1 MQNDVQFIEVIDE
14 NGNEER
20 LEVVTFLKV
29 DDINSEYVIAIKD
42 GEEEAVVFKVLKD
55 EDGNEELVTIEND
68 AEFAMVEE
76 AYSLLMQDEEE

>member
-14 NGNEER
+14 NGNEEK
-20 LEVVTFLKV
+20 LEVVTFLEVEDLKT
-29 DDINSEYVIAIKD
+29 EYVIAIKS

-55 EDGNEELVTIEND
+55 EEGNEELVTIENE

-76 AYSLLMQDEEE
+76 AYGLLMQED

>member
-1 MQNDVQFIEVIDE
+1 MENDVQFIEVIDE

-76 AYSLLMQDEEE
+76 AYSLLMQEEE

>member
-14 NGNEER
+14 NGNEEK
-20 LEVVTFLKV
+20 LEVVTFLEIEDLKT
-29 DDINSEYVIAIKD
+29 EYVIAIKS

-55 EDGNEELVTIEND
+55 EEGNEELVTIENE

-76 AYSLLMQDEEE
+76 AYGLLMQED

>member
-1 MQNDVQFIEVIDE
+1 MENEVQFIEVIDE

-55 EDGNEELVTIEND
+55 EEGNEELVTIEND

-76 AYSLLMQDEEE
+76 AYGLLMQDEE

>member
-14 NGNEER
+14 NGNEEK
-20 LEVVTFLKV
+20 LEVVTFLEIEDLKT
-29 DDINSEYVIAIKD
+29 EYVIAIKS

-55 EDGNEELVTIEND
+55 EDGNEELVTIENE

-76 AYSLLMQDEEE
+76 AYGLLMQED